1 MLIYHLLLA
10 VAPKEKCSAEQI
22 VWEMFPLFFCFSSF
36 LFGGGIWPGPLG
48 EPVKAVWGVGGA
60 SKVAAG
66 DNDHDLDGHS
76 EDVDEDDVL
85 VMMVTKMMMLNK
97 KVQLSQASGSL

>member
-1 MLIYHLLLA
+1 
-10 VAPKEKCSAEQI
+10 
-22 VWEMFPLFFCFSSF
+22 MFRWTNCLRNVSFVFCFSRF

-76 EDVDEDDVL
+76 EDVDEDNVL
-85 VMMVTKMMMLNK
+85 VMMVTKMMMVNK

>member
-10 VAPKEKCSAEQI
+10 VAPKEKCSNQQI
-22 VWEMFPLFFCFSSF
+22 LRNVSVVFCFPRF

-76 EDVDEDDVL
+76 EDEDEDNVL
-85 VMMVTKMMMLNK
+85 VMMVLNK